1 MKVNE
6 MRIGDIVGADNVS
19 TTHETCMIYSK
30 DVTSLPD
37 IAYQIVSPKFDVVTQ
52 PVDVLSLQNLVW
64 YARDSNIP
72 LVPRGNGTSGWG
84 GSIPTRGGICV
95 SLSGMSNI
103 LYFNEFE
110 QAVTVETG
118 ITWRDLLSFLER
130 LGFTLPVYPSS
141 ATAATVGGFIASGG
155 LGIGS
160 TRNGDILKQVLGIEA
175 VLPNGKIVRL
185 GKVLLDPQTDNLK
198 DKVEKGNEWLS
209 QELAE
214 AGLGTPEQETKLI
227 TGTYGTLGIITKV
240 TLKTI
245 PNLQLVPF
253 ACSFESM
260 NDLVNAATKIISEV
274 QPYYLRFLADNYTSK
289 LRALNGHELERGKYI
304 LTGALL
310 DYIFQN
316 EENTERIQVISRNNN
331 GTRLEDDRAW
341 FYWSERLYPLRIKR
355 HGPSLVPA
363 EMLAPL
369 QMLAEILEV
378 TKTELRKSKVAIEGT
393 LSNDGTT
400 SFMVW
405 ILDDERKSLSFTI
418 GWQRSFRIA
427 SLAEKFGGLPYAVG
441 LWNSRHAEK
450 YYGSESY
457 HALKIMKK
465 RLDPSNLMNPMKVFG
480 GRVTAGRESITFGF
494 LAGFS
499 IALLASLIGPGI
511 LGLDWL
517 VQLLNSSLIP
527 SIPIPVLIFVSI
539 SGGILGTLVIRL
551 MTLNQALSIG
561 IPTLWFL
568 SKILRK

>member
-1 MKVNE
+1 

-64 YARDSNIP
+64 YARDNKIP

-95 SLSGMSNI
+95 SLSKMSAI

-160 TRNGDILKQVLGIEA
+160 TRHGDILKQVLGIEA
-175 VLPNGKIVRL
+175 ILPNGKIVRL
-185 GKVLLDPQTDNLK
+185 GKVLLDPNSDYIQE
-198 DKVEKGNEWLS
+198 KVEKGNEWLC
-209 QELAE
+209 QELSD
-214 AGLGTPEQETKLI
+214 AGFGTPEQETKLI

-253 ACSFESM
+253 ACTFDSM
-260 NDLVNAATKIISEV
+260 RDLVNAATRIISDV
-274 QPYYLRFLADNYTSK
+274 QPYFLRFLADNYTSK
-289 LRALNGHELERGKYI
+289 LRALDGIELESGKYV

-310 DYIFQN
+310 DTIYQN
-316 EENTERIQVISRNNN
+316 EDNVEIIQAYTTEAN
-331 GTRLEDDRAW
+331 GIRLDDNRAW
-341 FYWSERLYPLRIKR
+341 FYWNERLYPLRIKR

-369 QMLAEILEV
+369 KMLPDILEE
-378 TKTELRKSKVAIEGT
+378 TKAELRKSKVAIEGT
-393 LSNDGTT
+393 LSNDGNT

-405 ILDDERKSLSFTI
+405 ILDDERKSLSFTV

-427 SLAEKFGGLPYAVG
+427 ALAERFGGLPYAVG
-441 LWNSRHAEK
+441 LWNSRHGEK
-450 YYGSESY
+450 YYGSQSFQK
-457 HALKIMKK
+457 LKIMKK
-465 RLDPSNLMNPMKVFG
+465 RFDPENLMNPMKVFG
-480 GRVTAGRESITFGF
+480 GRVTAGRESMTIGF
-494 LAGFS
+494 LVGFS
-499 IALLASLIGPGI
+499 IVLSASWIGPRLFGWS
-511 LGLDWL
+511 WL
-517 VQLLNSSLIP
+517 IQLLNSNILVL
-527 SIPIPVLIFVSI
+527 IPIPI
-539 SGGILGTLVIRL
+539 SLVISLLGGIAGILVIRL

-561 IPTLWFL
+561 IPILRVL
-568 SKILRK
+568 SKILGR

>member
-1 MKVNE
+1 MRIDE

-64 YARDSNIP
+64 YARDKRIP
-72 LVPRGNGTSGWG
+72 IVPRGNGTSGWG
-84 GSIPTRGGICV
+84 GSIPSRGGICV
-95 SLSGMSNI
+95 SLSRMSNI
-103 LYFNEFE
+103 LYFNEYE

-141 ATAATVGGFIASGG
+141 AIAATVGGFIASGG

-160 TRNGDILKQVLGIEA
+160 TRHGDILKQVIGIEA

-185 GKVLLDPQTDNLK
+185 GKVLLDPNMDVLQNK
-198 DKVEKGNEWLS
+198 AEKGNRWLGD
-209 QELAE
+209 ELLA
-214 AGLGTPEQETKLI
+214 AGLGTPEQESKLI

-253 ACSFESM
+253 ACSFESIV
-260 NDLVNAATKIISEV
+260 DLVNASIRIISEIK
-274 QPYYLRFLADNYTSK
+274 PYYLRFLADNYTSK
-289 LRALNGHELERGKYI
+289 LRALHGNELEHGKYL

-310 DYIFQN
+310 DTIFQN
-316 EENTERIQVISRNNN
+316 EENNDRIQIILREEK
-331 GTRLEDDRAW
+331 GTRLTDERAW
-341 FYWSERLYPLRIKR
+341 FYWNERLYPLRIKR
-355 HGPSLVPA
+355 LGPSLVPA

-369 QMLAEILEV
+369 KMLPDILDE
-378 TKTELRKSKVAIEGT
+378 TKNELQKSKVAIEGT
-393 LSNDGTT
+393 LSNDGST

-405 ILDDERKSLSFTI
+405 ILDDERKSVSFTI

-427 SLAEKFGGLPYAVG
+427 ALAERFGGLPYAVG

-450 YYGSESY
+450 FYGTKNYE
-457 HALKIMKK
+457 ALKIMKN
-465 RLDPSNLMNPMKVFG
+465 RLDPENLMNPMKVFG
-480 GRVTAGRESITFGF
+480 GRVTAGRESKVLGF
-494 LAGFS
+494 IVGFVVAS
-499 IALLASLIGPGI
+499 LASWIGPSLI
-511 LGLDWL
+511 GLDWL
-517 VQLLNSSLIP
+517 THLLNSSLVNSLP
-527 SIPIPVLIFVSI
+527 IPIWFFVSI
-539 SGGILGTLVIRL
+539 AGGIVGTLVISL
-551 MTLNQALSIG
+551 MTLNLALLIG
-561 IPTLWFL
+561 IPALRLL
-568 SKILRK
+568 SKILHR

>member
-1 MKVNE
+1 

-64 YARDSNIP
+64 YARDNNIP

-95 SLSGMSNI
+95 SLSGMSDI

-160 TRNGDILKQVLGIEA
+160 TRHGDILKQLLGIEA
-175 VLPNGKIVRL
+175 ILPNGKIVRL
-185 GKVLLDPQTDNLK
+185 GKVLLDPSTDTLQER
-198 DKVEKGNEWLS
+198 VEKGNEWLG
-209 QELAE
+209 QELLA

-253 ACSFESM
+253 VCSFESM
-260 NDLVNAATKIISEV
+260 TDLVNASTKILSQV
-274 QPYYLRFLADNYTSK
+274 QPYFLRFLAENYTSK
-289 LRALNGHELERGKYI
+289 LRALRGYELEQGKYI

-310 DYIFQN
+310 DTIYQN
-316 EENTERIQVISRNNN
+316 EENIGKIQDISSKEN
-331 GTRLEDDRAW
+331 GTRLDDQRAW
-341 FYWSERLYPLRIKR
+341 FYWNERLYPLRIKR

-363 EMLAPL
+363 EILAPL
-369 QMLAEILEV
+369 NMLPEILKE
-378 TKTELRKSKVAIEGT
+378 TKAELRNSKVAIEGT

-405 ILDDERKSLSFTI
+405 ILDDERKSFAFTI

-427 SLAEKFGGLPYAVG
+427 ALAERFGGLPYAVG
-441 LWNSRHAEK
+441 LWNSRHAAK
-450 YYGSESY
+450 FYGTESY
-457 HALKIMKK
+457 LALKTMKK
-465 RLDPSNLMNPMKVFG
+465 KLDPKNILNPMKVFG
-480 GRVTAGRESITFGF
+480 GRVTAGRESRVFGF
-494 LAGFS
+494 IVGFS
-499 IALLASLIGPGI
+499 IAMLAGLFGPNLFGA
-511 LGLDWL
+511 DWL
-517 VQLLNSSLIP
+517 AQLLNSMLIP
-527 SIPIPVLIFVSI
+527 IIPIPLLIFVSLI
-539 SGGILGTLVIRL
+539 GGIIGLLVIRL
-551 MTLNQALSIG
+551 LTLNLALSIG
-561 IPTLWFL
+561 IPILRIL

>member
-1 MKVNE
+1 MKVDE

-64 YARDSNIP
+64 YARDNKIP

-95 SLSGMSNI
+95 SLSKMSAI

-160 TRNGDILKQVLGIEA
+160 TRHGDILKQVLGIEA
-175 VLPNGKIVRL
+175 ILPNGKIVRL
-185 GKVLLDPQTDNLK
+185 GKVLLDPNSDYIQE
-198 DKVEKGNEWLS
+198 KVEKGNEWLC
-209 QELAE
+209 QELSD
-214 AGLGTPEQETKLI
+214 AGFGTPEQETKLI

-253 ACSFESM
+253 ACTFDSM
-260 NDLVNAATKIISEV
+260 RDLVNAATRIISDV
-274 QPYYLRFLADNYTSK
+274 QPYFLRFLADNYTSK
-289 LRALNGHELERGKYI
+289 LRALDGIELESGKYV

-310 DYIFQN
+310 DTIYQN
-316 EENTERIQVISRNNN
+316 EDNVEIIQAYTTEAN
-331 GTRLEDDRAW
+331 GIRLDDNRAW
-341 FYWSERLYPLRIKR
+341 FYWNERLYPLRIKR

-369 QMLAEILEV
+369 KMLPDILEE
-378 TKTELRKSKVAIEGT
+378 TKAELRKSKVAIEGT
-393 LSNDGTT
+393 LSNDGNT

-405 ILDDERKSLSFTI
+405 ILDDERKSLSFTV

-427 SLAEKFGGLPYAVG
+427 ALAERFGGLPYAVG
-441 LWNSRHAEK
+441 LWNSRHGEK
-450 YYGSESY
+450 YYGSQSFQK
-457 HALKIMKK
+457 LKIMKK
-465 RLDPSNLMNPMKVFG
+465 RFDPENLMNPMKVFG
-480 GRVTAGRESITFGF
+480 GRVTAGRESMTIGF
-494 LAGFS
+494 LVGFS
-499 IALLASLIGPGI
+499 IVLSASWIGPRLFGWS
-511 LGLDWL
+511 WL
-517 VQLLNSSLIP
+517 IQLLNSNILVL
-527 SIPIPVLIFVSI
+527 IPIPI
-539 SGGILGTLVIRL
+539 SLVISLLGGIAGILVIRL

-561 IPTLWFL
+561 IPILRVL
-568 SKILRK
+568 SKILGR